1 MAVTRTSGSIVQILP
16 RDYLITPEGLAFA
29 VVDFGTEDGQIA
41 CCFRYFQNQDGNCY
55 DQPMFQAVR
64 QLFQHA
70 AGPFTPLT
78 RDDWQKTYRRRS
90 CSLPFDT
97 YLWHEQRKH
106 NKAMIGST
114 KIDISLV
121 CSSENESP
129 NIWQKKGEIQL
140 VTRVTGDSRAFQT
153 PACWK
158 VAHQSIE
165 EVITYS
171 ATYTG
176 QALLGEEIEI
186 AGLLEESGKQR
197 VIVGQSREA
206 NGAFI
211 RVVPL

>member
-1 MAVTRTSGSIVQILP
+1 
-16 RDYLITPEGLAFA
+16 
-29 VVDFGTEDGQIA
+29 
-41 CCFRYFQNQDGNCY
+41 
-55 DQPMFQAVR
+55 
-64 QLFQHA
+64 
-70 AGPFTPLT
+70 
-78 RDDWQKTYRRRS
+78 
-90 CSLPFDT
+90 
-97 YLWHEQRKH
+97 
-106 NKAMIGST
+106 MIGST

-129 NIWQKKGEIQL
+129 KIWQKKGEIQL
-140 VTRVTGDSRAFQT
+140 VTRVTCDSRAYQT

-158 VAHQSIE
+158 VAHESIE

-171 ATYTG
+171 ATFTG

-186 AGLLEESGKQR
+186 AGWLEESESGEQR